1 MYHQGLNPNIYSGLA
16 ASKLYPMADAIQ
28 VACQMEEETKK
39 KALMRALVASHIRSE
54 RTIADANWEKFVDK
68 SQAYRKDNT
77 NYKNSQSTG
86 AYQIL
91 VSDQQPSQG
100 PFEPL
105 QLEED
110 AQD

>member
-1 MYHQGLNPNIYSGLA
+1 MLRSSQPFYATFQSVNFLCTCLHVHGTIHLTIHVFHFCVYVS
-16 ASKLYPMADAIQ
+16 
-28 VACQMEEETKK
+28 QMITYTHKTYKNET
-39 KALMRALVASHIRSE
+39 L
-54 RTIADANWEKFVDK
+54 
-68 SQAYRKDNT
+68 AYRKDNA

>member
-1 MYHQGLNPNIYSGLA
+1 MFIFCYLFSLHEVTLFNKIFLKN
-16 ASKLYPMADAIQ
+16 
-28 VACQMEEETKK
+28 ET
-39 KALMRALVASHIRSE
+39 L
-54 RTIADANWEKFVDK
+54 
-68 SQAYRKDNT
+68 AYRKDNT

-100 PFEPL
+100 PFEAL